1 MRPLILPDHLIPMV
15 TKINLIALSFFSDI
29 WMKRGDGGESVY
41 GPVFEG
47 KLMVNNKPCNSACN
61 LHISSPY
68 Y

>member
-15 TKINLIALSFFSDI
+15 TKINLIASSFFSDI

-47 KLMVNNKPCNSACN
+47 KLMDNNKQRF
-61 LHISSPY
+61 
-68 Y
+68 